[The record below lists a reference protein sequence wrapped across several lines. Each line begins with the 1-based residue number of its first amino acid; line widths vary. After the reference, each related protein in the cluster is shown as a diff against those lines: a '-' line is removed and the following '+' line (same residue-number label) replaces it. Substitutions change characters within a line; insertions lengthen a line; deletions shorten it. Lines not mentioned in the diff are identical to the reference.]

1 MLFMIESLIEAS
13 LRLPKYIGSTATT
26 VGGLILGQ
34 AAQQA
39 GLVSSIM
46 IIVTSVVAISNFVVP
61 VNNMSI
67 AIRFLKYP
75 FLFPPYSWLNRS
87 GPGDICL
94 PGYMSDQR
102 SFGKPY
108 FRFIGRTKPAVGDIG
123 QVQEP

>member
-1 MLFMIESLIEAS
+1 
-13 LRLPKYIGSTATT
+13 
-26 VGGLILGQ
+26 
-34 AAQQA
+34 
-39 GLVSSIM
+39 M

-75 FLFPPYSWLNRS
+75 LIIPAIFFGLTGVALGIFVYLV
-87 GPGDICL
+87 
-94 PGYMSDQR
+94 YMADQR